1 MILDLLLYIFKG
13 IGTGLRVFFWASY
26 EYLFVILFVAFT
38 HILLCKFFRVY
49 EAVTYE
55 CSLAA
60 VLLTLMNMRTGGLT
74 FPNVAAFVICMLAF
88 LLNALSQ
95 KHFYGKLKKIVANVL
110 STRDFDTKNKG
121 SREDMTDIVS
131 GSVVPSFSRFIEES
145 KLLNN
150 PANLFGLIKR
160 TLSRDRFQKRKFLIR
175 EKSAELLNY
184 TSFYSAPR
192 QSKTVVNSAPK
203 KLKKE
208 APGPIVTPEDLALD
222 YGDEKKGLFSFDA
235 LGFGALIGSMI
246 FVYKFSSGQESS
258 AMPEWLFY
266 LLLIAVGFIS
276 YGFRHIAFQRNN
288 SLFTEL
294 ACVAFFPVLYVFSTG
309 TFRSSDWRD
318 YVAFVIAA
326 VLIFLVFF
334 MYGRSGKIRLRK
346 ADEQF
351 RKVLQENKRIK
362 EDSAETR
369 RVIRNCLE
377 DLLFLCPSVLEP
389 LSFRM
394 LKALSRHGNKKNTE
408 KPHEEH
414 LVNLV
419 REIGGDKE
427 NPFEPEDLN
436 LSRPQ
441 ILVSYGIIFVS
452 LIVLCVTAFIYS

>member
-1 MILDLLLYIFKG
+1 
-13 IGTGLRVFFWASY
+13 
-26 EYLFVILFVAFT
+26 
-38 HILLCKFFRVY
+38 
-49 EAVTYE
+49 
-55 CSLAA
+55 
-60 VLLTLMNMRTGGLT
+60 
-74 FPNVAAFVICMLAF
+74 
-88 LLNALSQ
+88 
-95 KHFYGKLKKIVANVL
+95 
-110 STRDFDTKNKG
+110 
-121 SREDMTDIVS
+121 
-131 GSVVPSFSRFIEES
+131 
-145 KLLNN
+145 
-150 PANLFGLIKR
+150 
-160 TLSRDRFQKRKFLIR
+160 
-175 EKSAELLNY
+175 
-184 TSFYSAPR
+184 
-192 QSKTVVNSAPK
+192 
-203 KLKKE
+203 
-208 APGPIVTPEDLALD
+208 
-222 YGDEKKGLFSFDA
+222 
-235 LGFGALIGSMI
+235 
-246 FVYKFSSGQESS
+246 
-258 AMPEWLFY
+258 MPEWLFY

-369 RVIRNCLE
+369 RVIRNSLE

-394 LKALSRHGNKKNTE
+394 LKALSRSGNKKNTE

-436 LSRPQ
+436 LSRSQ